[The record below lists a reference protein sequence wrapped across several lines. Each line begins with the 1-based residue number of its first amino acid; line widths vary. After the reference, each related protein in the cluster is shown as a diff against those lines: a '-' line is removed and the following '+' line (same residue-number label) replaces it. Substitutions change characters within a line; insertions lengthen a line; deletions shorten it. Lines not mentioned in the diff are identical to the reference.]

1 MSETKEQIIETLK
14 SIREAI
20 DDEGVSYGEIYYLQ
34 THQQD
39 VMDYGDIMLAQWAGI
54 SEVQWNNGCLYDKD
68 QLLEDLKTLNKV
80 EQLQELVLDGTV
92 YKIMLVR
99 HFEDEYDY
107 DDDFDGKLNDF
118 LKHYIDNDQLDELDL
133 GGVCITQ
140 DTSNDFEE
148 DKFISFVELATRYK
162 GYVEIR
168 EHKTVISI

>member
-20 DDEGVSYGEIYYLQ
+20 DDEGVSYGEIHYLQ

-68 QLLEDLKTLNKV
+68 PLLEDLKTLNKV

-99 HFEDEYDY
+99 YFEDEY
-107 DDDFDGKLNDF
+107 DFDGKLNDF
-118 LKHYIDNDQLDELDL
+118 LKHYIDNDQLDELNL
-133 GGVCITQ
+133 GGVCIVQ
-140 DTSNDFEE
+140 DTSSEFEE

>member
-14 SIREAI
+14 SIKEAI
-20 DDEGVSYGEIYYLQ
+20 DNEDVSYGEIHYLQ
-34 THQQD
+34 SHQQD
-39 VMDYGDIMLAQWAGI
+39 VMDYGDIVLAQWAGI
-54 SEVQWNNGCLYDKD
+54 SEVQWNNGYLYDKD

-92 YKIMLVR
+92 YKITSVKY
-99 HFEDEYDY
+99 FEDEYD
-107 DDDFDGKLNDF
+107 FDGNLNDF

-133 GGVCITQ
+133 GGVCIRQ
-140 DTSNDFEE
+140 DTSNGFEE
-148 DKFISFVELATRYK
+148 YQFISFVELATRYK